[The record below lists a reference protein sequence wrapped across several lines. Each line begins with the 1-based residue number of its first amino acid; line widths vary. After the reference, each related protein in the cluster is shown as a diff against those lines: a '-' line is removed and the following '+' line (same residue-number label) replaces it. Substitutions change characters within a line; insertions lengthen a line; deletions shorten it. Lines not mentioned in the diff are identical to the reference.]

1 MDIIEALKVTF
12 ISMGIVFLSLYIIS
26 LILNLFKIIFYKEE
40 KRSDS
45 QIAIT
50 STKNDDLVDTSNL
63 EDENDLVVALM
74 ASILA
79 SKNKDSKFR
88 VKSIRRIV

>member
-26 LILNLFKIIFYKEE
+26 LILNLFEIIFYKEE

-50 STKNDDLVDTSNL
+50 STKNDGLVDTRNL

-88 VKSIRRIV
+88 VKRIRRIV

>member
-1 MDIIEALKVTF
+1 MEIIEALKVTF

-26 LILNLFKIIFYKEE
+26 LILNLFEIIFYKEE
-40 KRSDS
+40 KTTAS
-45 QIAIT
+45 QVAIT
-50 STKNDDLVDTSNL
+50 STKNDDLIDIRNL
-63 EDENDLVVALM
+63 EDENDLVAALM

>member
-26 LILNLFKIIFYKEE
+26 LILNLFKVLFYKED
-40 KRSDS
+40 KKSNS
-45 QIAIT
+45 QIAVT
-50 STKNDDLVDTSNL
+50 STKNDDLVDIKNL
-63 EDENDLVVALM
+63 KDENDLVAALM

-79 SKNKDSKFR
+79 SKNKDCKFR
-88 VKSIRRIV
+88 IKSIRRVV

>member
-1 MDIIEALKVTF
+1 MGIIEALKVTF
-12 ISMGIVFLSLYIIS
+12 ISMSVVFLSLYIIS
-26 LILNLFKIIFYKEE
+26 LILNLFKVVFYKEE
-40 KRSDS
+40 KKSDS

-50 STKNDDLVDTSNL
+50 SIKNDDLVDIKNL
-63 EDENDLVVALM
+63 KDENDLVAALM